1 MVRHF
6 QEVGCE
12 RRALLD
18 EFFFRAPFNVR
29 CQEEVYLAIRKAQDE
44 RIVIR
49 QFRRRP
55 LAGRPE
61 HVGPSAIPIVSVALG
76 AVNGFLLNR
85 RWTFREHVGDA
96 LTPVRW
102 AVVQGCGLAV
112 NEGMLYVL
120 VHDAHLEKI
129 LAQVAATVIVTI
141 TTFLANRA
149 WTFRAHTPVAV
160 AGGPSAGG
168 DG

>member
-1 MVRHF
+1 MSSSHTDQQAGGTARRLLQSRYPLFVQF
-6 QEVGCE
+6 MKFALVGVSNTLIT
-12 RRALLD
+12 LLVYT
-18 EFFFRAPFNVR
+18 FLLKV
-29 CQEEVYLAIRKAQDE
+29 VGMWYLAA
-44 RIVIR
+44 
-49 QFRRRP
+49 
-55 LAGRPE
+55 
-61 HVGPSAIPIVSVALG
+61 SAIGFIVG
-76 AVNGFLLNR
+76 ATNGFLLNR